1 MYTIITFLKDIVN
14 YTGTLFPQVLEGL
27 KVTME
32 IFLLTLILS
41 IPLGVLV
48 ALGRLSK
55 IKIINKLTGFYV
67 LIMRGT
73 PLLLQI
79 VFIFFGL
86 PNLNIVIDRF
96 PAAIIA
102 FTLNYAAYF
111 GEIFRAGISSVD
123 IGQNE
128 ASQVLG
134 LSKKDTF
141 FRIILPQA
149 FKTILPPIA
158 NEIVTL
164 VKDTALVY
172 VIGIDEL
179 LRISKGYE
187 IDGELKTDLE
197 NYKAENLDIY
207 GITPNVLM
215 ASYLLKEKL
224 NNLGIP
230 SIVEDTNMSEMLS
243 VNGWDYTYSYK
254 ASRLLIL
261 SKKSEYPSLK
271 YFIDIHRDSVSKDMS
286 TATINGKSYAKILFV
301 VGQDY
306 TGWETNYQEAVKVNN
321 ILEKKA
327 PNISRGILKKT
338 GMNVNGVYN
347 QDLSNNSLLIELG
360 ATDNTIEEVLNT
372 LNVIAEVLKE
382 YIKG

>member
-86 PNLNIVIDRF
+86 
-96 PAAIIA
+96 A
-102 FTLNYAAYF
+102 FTLNYATYF

-179 LRISKGYE
+179 LRVGKIACNRDS
-187 IDGELKTDLE
+187 
-197 NYKAENLDIY
+197 
-207 GITPNVLM
+207 
-215 ASYLLKEKL
+215 SLL
-224 NNLGIP
+224 P
-230 SIVEDTNMSEMLS
+230 
-243 VNGWDYTYSYK
+243 
-254 ASRLLIL
+254 LLIIGIVYL
-261 SKKSEYPSLK
+261 ILIGI
-271 YFIDIHRDSVSKDMS
+271 F
-286 TATINGKSYAKILFV
+286 TKIF
-301 VGQDY
+301 D
-306 TGWETNYQEAVKVNN
+306 K
-321 ILEKKA
+321 IEKKYQY
-327 PNISRGILKKT
+327 
-338 GMNVNGVYN
+338 YN
-347 QDLSNNSLLIELG
+347 
-360 ATDNTIEEVLNT
+360 
-372 LNVIAEVLKE
+372 
-382 YIKG
+382 